1 MGSKARVSVIVGML
15 NAERFLTETIES
27 VLSQTYKD
35 WELLLVD
42 DGSSDASKDI
52 ARGYAS
58 RYPDTIRY
66 LEHEGGR
73 RRGQGATRNLGI
85 RNSIGEFIGIL
96 DHDDVW
102 LPDKLKRQVAILDEH
117 PAAAMVYGKST
128 FWHSW
133 SGDNSEP
140 DKVQAPGI
148 PAKRIY
154 EPPELLK
161 LTLSEQIP
169 PPIPTDFLLRKGQI
183 CNLGGFEESFIGNM
197 SMYEDQAFLVKVYAS
212 LPVFV
217 SDECWDLYRIHPD
230 QLCAKAFRAGKESD
244 AEFFFLSWVSEYL
257 DLEGM
262 LDAEIAAILCRRMW
276 PHRHPVITDLKRLGP
291 RIAAKTHRVILNK
304 LHQWT

>member
-96 DHDDVW
+96 D
-102 LPDKLKRQVAILDEH
+102 
-117 PAAAMVYGKST
+117 
-128 FWHSW
+128 
-133 SGDNSEP
+133 
-140 DKVQAPGI
+140 
-148 PAKRIY
+148 
-154 EPPELLK
+154 
-161 LTLSEQIP
+161 
-169 PPIPTDFLLRKGQI
+169 
-183 CNLGGFEESFIGNM
+183 
-197 SMYEDQAFLVKVYAS
+197 
-212 LPVFV
+212 
-217 SDECWDLYRIHPD
+217 
-230 QLCAKAFRAGKESD
+230 
-244 AEFFFLSWVSEYL
+244 
-257 DLEGM
+257 
-262 LDAEIAAILCRRMW
+262 
-276 PHRHPVITDLKRLGP
+276 
-291 RIAAKTHRVILNK
+291 
-304 LHQWT
+304 